1 MAGSANRPSITTEVV
16 AAESWAGPHPAG
28 EPTGETAAQAVLES
42 TRGRMWGGLRP
53 LWEDKLALIGAV
65 VLAVLIGVAIFAPA
79 LAPYDPLESVL
90 KPDGG
95 LAYLEPPS
103 SAHWL
108 GTNTLG
114 RDLFSQVLVGTR
126 VALMVGFVAAFLVTL
141 VGTTVALLAGYYRGF
156 VDDVLMRLVDVA
168 YSIPLEPLAIVVLSF
183 LEPSIW
189 NIILVVAALA
199 WRAPARVI
207 RAQVL
212 SLVERPF
219 VKAARVSGA
228 GDPRIIFLHI
238 APNIFAISHVYV
250 AITFGWAVV
259 AETSISF
266 LGFGDPRAI
275 SWGQILHQ
283 AFLSGAIRLAWWW
296 AVPPGVCI
304 MVTVMS
310 VFFIGRAFES
320 VLNPRLRRR

>member
-1 MAGSANRPSITTEVV
+1 MAGSTNRPAVT
-16 AAESWAGPHPAG
+16 AQAGLRPFAGPQPLGELAAGAGSAAVPA
-28 EPTGETAAQAVLES
+28 PAK
-42 TRGRMWGGLRP
+42 GRLWVGLRP
-53 LWEDKLALIGAV
+53 LWEDKLGLAGAV

-79 LAPYDPLESVL
+79 IAPYDPLESVI
-90 KPDGG
+90 KPGG
-95 LAYLEPPS
+95 DLAYLEPPS
-103 SAHWL
+103 RAHLL
-108 GTNTLG
+108 GTDNLG

-126 VALMVGFVAAFLVTL
+126 VALIVGFVAAFLVTL
-141 VGTTVALLAGYYRGF
+141 VGTTVALLAGYYRGI
-156 VDDVLMRLVDVA
+156 VDDILMRLVDVA

-183 LEPSIW
+183 LKPSIW
-189 NIILVVAALA
+189 NIIMVVAVLS

-228 GDPRIIFLHI
+228 SDLRIIFLHI
-238 APNIFAISHVYV
+238 APNILAIAHVYI
-250 AITFGWAVV
+250 AITFGWAVI

-310 VFFIGRAFES
+310 VFFIGRAYEL